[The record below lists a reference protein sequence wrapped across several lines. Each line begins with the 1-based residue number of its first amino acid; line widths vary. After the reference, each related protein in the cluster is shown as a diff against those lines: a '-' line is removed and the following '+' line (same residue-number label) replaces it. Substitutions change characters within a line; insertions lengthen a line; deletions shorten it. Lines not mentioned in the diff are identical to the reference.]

1 MIKAV
6 LFDLDGTLID
16 STEYIYQAFEHTLG
30 LNGFRPIPRT
40 KIRHL
45 IGRSLSDTYGTLVG
59 PTKLAVLRRTHGQ
72 FQEQN
77 FSLVKK
83 FPATNKILSQ
93 LHRDGKVLAIVTSR
107 NQYVFETLDVA
118 KLPHQYFSIV
128 VGGLDVANH
137 KPHPEAVMLALKK
150 LKLNAD
156 QAVFVGDG
164 AADMEAAKAADLAA
178 AIGVTYGFGTKLN
191 LQKAGADYLIDSITE
206 LPKLIE
212 SINTKQIA

>member
-1 MIKAV
+1 M
-6 LFDLDGTLID
+6 
-16 STEYIYQAFEHTLG
+16 
-30 LNGFRPIPRT
+30 
-40 KIRHL
+40 
-45 IGRSLSDTYGTLVG
+45 
-59 PTKLAVLRRTHGQ
+59 
-72 FQEQN
+72 
-77 FSLVKK
+77 
-83 FPATNKILSQ
+83 
-93 LHRDGKVLAIVTSR
+93 HRDGKVLAIVTSR

-137 KPHPEAVMLALKK
+137 KPYPEAVMLSLKK